1 MRINEAELRTVI
13 PLAGYVRLDRI
24 EVLLN
29 VKNLRRIMVFDFYE
43 IQQCCFNC
51 RSYRA
56 YLEVGNM

>member
-43 IQQCCFNC
+43 I
-51 RSYRA
+51 
-56 YLEVGNM
+56 